1 MSSRAQR
8 SALAVCLT
16 LGTLTSATAVA
27 PPLGPP
33 FNSYAA
39 KFTCGVLKADADDV
53 KGTYA
58 TAINIHNPQATVA
71 VQFLKKIVVANQ
83 EEKGFGSPFISQDNL
98 PPDAVEYVDCPLIY
112 SITGIVP
119 GAHIDGF
126 VVLEIPRTQT
136 PGPVPQVV
144 QAPKGWKS

>member
-1 MSSRAQR
+1 MLEHFERVLIDQRILCIPRAIVNIVGMESAPLLQLDGRNRNVQSRTKT
-8 SALAVCLT
+8 LAVCLT

-27 PPLGPP
+27 PPLEPP

-58 TAINIHNPQATVA
+58 TAINIHNPQATDA

-98 PPDAVEYVDCPLIY
+98 PP
-112 SITGIVP
+112 
-119 GAHIDGF
+119 
-126 VVLEIPRTQT
+126 
-136 PGPVPQVV
+136 
-144 QAPKGWKS
+144 